1 MRSVCHRDIV
11 VAQRVLLGLRGDI
24 LTQQENALA
33 DEAITKKNPSYLL
46 FFHILL
52 KAFSKSRNG
61 GRGWRLR
68 CWRWRPWP
76 TLALVVVAGAGAGAG
91 AAGSGAGVGWRW
103 CSGVDGR
110 WRVRMALAEV
120 AGAGGRGA
128 GGGWLSLGALL
139 RRRRVGPASESAL
152 GRPRLPGHNRGPT
165 HPVTV
170 APPRHRVHSRGSCGP
185 RSLWTRATGCA

>member
-76 TLALVVVAGAGAGAG
+76 TLALVVVAG
-91 AAGSGAGVGWRW
+91 SGAGVGWRQ
-103 CSGVDGR
+103 CR
-110 WRVRMALAEV
+110 RALANADS
-120 AGAGGRGA
+120 AGGSGGRGA
-128 GGGWLSLGALL
+128 GGGWLFLGALL
-139 RRRRVGPASESAL
+139 II
-152 GRPRLPGHNRGPT
+152 
-165 HPVTV
+165 
-170 APPRHRVHSRGSCGP
+170 
-185 RSLWTRATGCA
+185 ATEDQTG